1 MQSFIERM
9 AEGNRAAPTTAAEGW
24 TAHPSFPG
32 VELKSLVRGAATGG
46 AFSTLMVRIAPGG
59 AMLPHRHDGQVEQH
73 FVVSGQGVVDL
84 AGRAVDY
91 AEGALLIIPRATEHS
106 IRAGETG
113 MTLMA
118 LHAAA
123 EAGRQDTADL
133 RRALLRETNR
143 LAPRAAPAHP
153 APRPLRAARRAAR

>member
-1 MQSFIERM
+1 MRTLIERM
-9 AEGNRAAPTTAAEGW
+9 AEGNRAAPTAATEGW

-32 VELKSLVRGAATGG
+32 VELKPLIRGAATGG

-73 FVVSGQGVVDL
+73 FVVSGHGVADL

-91 AEGALLIIPRATEHS
+91 AEGALLIIPRTTEHS
-106 IRAGETG
+106 IQAGEAG

-118 LHAAA
+118 LF
-123 EAGRQDTADL
+123 
-133 RRALLRETNR
+133 
-143 LAPRAAPAHP
+143 APAIN
-153 APRPLRAARRAAR
+153 

>member
-1 MQSFIERM
+1 MQTLIEKM
-9 AEGNRAAPTTAAEGW
+9 AEGNRADPGVAGEGW

-32 VELKSLVRGAATGG
+32 VELKPLILGAATGG

-73 FVVSGQGVVDL
+73 FVVAGQGVADL

-91 AEGALLIIPRATEHS
+91 TEGALMIIPRATEHS
-106 IRAGETG
+106 IRAGEAG

-118 LHAAA
+118 LF
-123 EAGRQDTADL
+123 
-133 RRALLRETNR
+133 
-143 LAPRAAPAHP
+143 APAIN
-153 APRPLRAARRAAR
+153 